1 MSSLGII
8 RNKWEQ
14 MKQLFEARK
23 TFFLGNLA

>member
-1 MSSLGII
+1 
-8 RNKWEQ
+8 